1 MKRKTLACLVCSVLV
16 VGALTLTG
24 CGSSNSGSGNADQEA
39 ISKDLTTQLESFKSS
54 GSKALADE
62 LKANE
67 STFKTLGIDSDEF
80 AKEMMDG
87 FSYSIGT
94 ITVKDG
100 AKSATAEVKLTSK
113 TVVSAL
119 TALVNNIPSAVTSL
133 SADDISSEDKINKF
147 IGKQLL
153 QAAKSAGTESTTV
166 TLTYSKSG
174 DNWKMDDLETQIYK
188 ALGLDTIDLNSIY
201 SYLGVSNASELES
214 YINQLLSK

>member
-147 IGKQLL
+147 IGKLLL
-153 QAAKSAGTESTTV
+153 QAAKSAGTESTTI

>member
-16 VGALTLTG
+16 VGVFALAG
-24 CGSSNSGSGNADQEA
+24 CASNSGSGNADQEA
-39 ISKDLTTQLESFKSS
+39 ISKDLTTQLDSFKSS

-153 QAAKSAGTESTTV
+153 QAAKSAGTESTTI

>member
-16 VGALTLTG
+16 VGVFALAG
-24 CGSSNSGSGNADQEA
+24 CASNSGSGNADQEA
-39 ISKDLTTQLESFKSS
+39 ISKDLTTQLDSFKSS

-87 FSYSIGT
+87 FSYSVGT

-153 QAAKSAGTESTTV
+153 QAAKSAGTESTTI